1 MYVALAGVMLNYG
14 TFMKEWCSQH
24 NRKASASLECEAASL
39 ADGLFQEMCK
49 SNELGVEGT
58 TSIILTTS
66 VTLIL
71 QACTCACYAAV
82 IYGFVYVC
90 VCVCVCMCVCVCV
103 CVCF

>member
-1 MYVALAGVMLNYG
+1 VYVALAGVMLNYG
-14 TFMKEWCSQH
+14 SLVKEWCSQH
-24 NRKASASLECEAASL
+24 NRKAAASLKCEAASL

-90 VCVCVCMCVCVCV
+90 VCVSVCVCV
-103 CVCF
+103 GVCL